1 MKLYLTYFTN
11 STKDELEDVIN
22 ELSTILPKDEIVN
35 LFVEHFDA
43 NTLLQVYDI
52 DISSKLEIAIMKTL
66 QYAID
71 TEALIYFIFD
81 VLDGSI
87 ES

>member
-43 NTLLQVYDI
+43 NALLQVYDI
-52 DISSKLEIAIMKTL
+52 DISSKLEIAIKKTL